1 MVENNYEV
9 EKAEPIDYRQIK
21 ISTFN
26 LKSIKSIK
34 VEADINNH
42 NALELVGILPEDK
55 KDDDIH
61 TSYNTPI
68 EVCAETDEGSKVI
81 YIGIITEIKVI
92 KSAEYY
98 ELHIKAKSYT
108 YLMDIKKK
116 SRSFQDVNMNIIDLI
131 SEITRPYYK
140 SAFNYYIDNNPIK
153 RLWIQFNET
162 DWEFLKRIASYYNAG
177 LLPNSTLE
185 GVHYFVDTPELE
197 SKSLEINEYVATK
210 SFDAYEEMKENDI
223 PDSNEIDYI
232 TYKVKSYEL
241 LELGDNIIFKGQA
254 FYVSNFVYE
263 IKENHSILE
272 NTYVLQ
278 PKNGQKQRRLYGDN
292 LSGISLKG
300 TVLEVVGNQIKV
312 KLDIDEEQDS
322 GSAYWFTYSTIAASS
337 DGSGWY
343 FMPEV
348 NDRVRVYFPTNDE
361 EDAFAISCIQQING
375 DPAVKYISTIYGNK
389 VIFSS
394 DSVTITAD
402 NNATVVLGKG
412 GGISIS
418 GGSISLNASED
429 INIRAEDSIVISG
442 KSNVEIS
449 CDKGGKTILDGGG
462 NIELKG
468 TKVKIN

>member
-1 MVENNYEV
+1 MEINNEV
-9 EKAEPIDYRQIK
+9 EKTEAIDYRQIK
-21 ISTFN
+21 ISTFD
-26 LKSIKSIK
+26 LKYVKSLK
-34 VEADINNH
+34 VTASINNH
-42 NALELVGILPEDK
+42 STLDLVCIISEDR

-68 EVCAETDEGSKVI
+68 EVYAETDEGKKTI
-81 YIGIITEIKVI
+81 YIGIITEIKV
-92 KSAEYY
+92 KKGAEYY

-116 SRSFQDVNMNIIDLI
+116 SRSFQNINMNIIDLI
-131 SEITRPYYK
+131 YAITKPYYK
-140 SAFNYYIDNNPIK
+140 AVFNYYIDNDPVN
-153 RLWIQFNET
+153 RLWVQYNET
-162 DWEFLKRIASYYNAG
+162 DWEFLKRLASYYNAG
-177 LLPNSTLE
+177 LFPNSTLE

-210 SFDAYEEMKENDI
+210 LFDAYEEMKENDI

-241 LELGDNIIFKGQA
+241 LELGDNIIFKDQA
-254 FYVSNFVYE
+254 FYVSNFTYE
-263 IKENHSILE
+263 IKDNNSILE

-278 PKNGQKQRRLYGDN
+278 LKNGQKQKRLYGDD
-292 LSGISLKG
+292 LSGISLNG
-300 TVLEVVGNQIKV
+300 TVLEVSGDKIKV
-312 KLDIDEEQDS
+312 KLDIDQEQDS
-322 GSAYWFTYSTIAASS
+322 SEAYWFTYSTLAAST

-348 NDRVRVYFPTNDE
+348 NDRVRIYFPTSDE

-402 NNATVVLGKG
+402 NNATIVLGKG
-412 GGISIS
+412 GGISVS
-418 GGSISLNASED
+418 GGSISLNASES